1 MKSPKIISALLLFVL
16 TFSMIQLFAEEETNI
31 QLQRYSDRVLVLRFG
46 KVLFD
51 QVIAIKSTKGLVVI
65 DTGES
70 PEMARKYRAIIERE
84 FGQNDFVYVINT
96 HFHFEHI
103 GGNQVFSEAT
113 IISHDRTPENMRQ
126 FSEGKE
132 NFLRQRQQAL
142 TFFEN
147 QLKNLDPTTR
157 QAQQIVDFQNMF
169 QASVGAVQG
178 DFVLTLPTVT
188 FNDRLTLDLGDL
200 KLNLI
205 YFGAGRH
212 SNDDII
218 VYCPEEKLLM
228 TESLFNANSM
238 QLVNSPQFDAPRWI
252 EVLNEVLHQDN
263 KIETVLDT
271 HNGGLTPAFLYLW
284 RDYFVDLWQ
293 SLNRVKEKGLDYA
306 SVQDEFAYEKKFTY
320 IEKSG
325 IDPQQLQQQHKNSLR
340 FMWYNLNN
348 TQSAANILRDIIN
361 KDGIDA
367 AQKNYKTM
375 LPARDDKYYFNENE
389 FNNLGYTLIQNQKIK
404 EAIEIFKMNVELFP
418 DSWNVYDSLGEAFM
432 NDGQNELAIKNYKK
446 SIELNPQNN
455 NGIEFLKRLEGA
467 K

>member
-1 MKSPKIISALLLFVL
+1 
-16 TFSMIQLFAEEETNI
+16 
-31 QLQRYSDRVLVLRFG
+31 
-46 KVLFD
+46 
-51 QVIAIKSTKGLVVI
+51 
-65 DTGES
+65 
-70 PEMARKYRAIIERE
+70 
-84 FGQNDFVYVINT
+84 
-96 HFHFEHI
+96 
-103 GGNQVFSEAT
+103 
-113 IISHDRTPENMRQ
+113 
-126 FSEGKE
+126 
-132 NFLRQRQQAL
+132 
-142 TFFEN
+142 
-147 QLKNLDPTTR
+147 
-157 QAQQIVDFQNMF
+157 
-169 QASVGAVQG
+169 
-178 DFVLTLPTVT
+178 
-188 FNDRLTLDLGDL
+188 
-200 KLNLI
+200 
-205 YFGAGRH
+205 
-212 SNDDII
+212 
-218 VYCPEEKLLM
+218 
-228 TESLFNANSM
+228 
-238 QLVNSPQFDAPRWI
+238 
-252 EVLNEVLHQDN
+252 LNEVLHQDN